1 MAAWGA
7 FEMAPP
13 QIKRMPFSEARPMS
27 TVRIRS
33 AFRVSLCLLL
43 AGLLAPF
50 CVTGEVTGQIKSN
63 LSSSV
68 TSESMIAVWV
78 AREREWAMC
87 WAGVAGGR

>member
-1 MAAWGA
+1 
-7 FEMAPP
+7 
-13 QIKRMPFSEARPMS
+13 MS

-78 AREREWAMC
+78 ARERGLFKSMGWTC
-87 WAGVAGGR
+87 SSF